1 MGAPWTGPRPCSQ
14 CGHPMRPSGQTEDG
28 VWEGTRAHQGKGLCA
43 HCYRRTDSYRG
54 YQRAHYRTH
63 KGASVPEH
71 RRRRVPASL
80 PEGVP
85 AIPKGR
91 GAVMTVRGM
100 QASAV
105 VRMSQDRTVRQEKR
119 SLAEWIDR
127 ALAEVGLIRVDRIR
141 YRVWHGSPAA
151 LTATTAVTKD
161 PRP

>member
-28 VWEGTRAHQGKGLCA
+28 MWDGTRVHQSKGLCA

-54 YQRAHYRTH
+54 YQRDHYRTH

-80 PEGVP
+80 PEGMP

-91 GAVMTVRGM
+91 GAVMTVQGRL
-100 QASAV
+100 ATAV

-119 SLAEWIDR
+119 ALASWIDR
-127 ALAEVGLIRVDRIR
+127 ALSEVGLIRVDRIR